1 MGSWGI
7 TMRESDYG
15 LDLLNVIIEEQ
26 LKPIQFVYFDTGKA
40 IGVLRQHILEEIIY
54 RNQNCSQTKL
64 DHYIRSRLQQY
75 FSRAALL
82 IAECLEEYYRTNE
95 LIVHEY
101 IKTTGNLQER
111 HIQQVLVTEEA
122 VSVLLKEV
130 RCVQNPEHE
139 MYQSWLQEKTR
150 QEWLVHVQALQK
162 ALEHAFDP
170 SAK

>member
-1 MGSWGI
+1 MVEA
-7 TMRESDYG
+7 RA
-15 LDLLNVIIEEQ
+15 L
-26 LKPIQFVYFDTGKA
+26 
-40 IGVLRQHILEEIIY
+40 
-54 RNQNCSQTKL
+54 
-64 DHYIRSRLQQY
+64 SRLQQY

-95 LIVHEY
+95 LIVREY